1 MQPEIAVATDHS
13 NQQPAADIAVTRE
26 QAMANQST
34 EPLGFL
40 RGGYDALMHIV
51 GGAVGTAQAYFGT
64 DLPPEDI
71 IKQRYEICA
80 VCEHNSL
87 GQCLQCHCF
96 VGSLIRINTSRCP
109 LGLWEKHDAVV

>member
-1 MQPEIAVATDHS
+1 M
-13 NQQPAADIAVTRE
+13 RE
-26 QAMANQST
+26 EALANQGT

-64 DLPPEDI
+64 DLPPGDI

-80 VCEHNSL
+80 ACEHNSL
-87 GQCLQCHCF
+87 GQCLQCKCF
-96 VGSLIRINTSRCP
+96 IGSLIRVAGSRCP
-109 LGLWEKHDAVV
+109 LNLWESSSAKL